1 MGSEVVFDVGVLLQS
16 ADWGGRCV
24 FSLFRCFFFSSRRRH
39 TRCALVTGVQTCALP
54 ISGAKAQP
62 GLAAEARSHKKLP
75 GHRILSRMPDT
86 HPETIAP
93 APPRAL
99 IGWRLLA
106 LFYDLWP
113 SLALWMLASL
123 RSEERRGGK
132 EWGSPCGFP
141 GSASN

>member
-1 MGSEVVFDVGVLLQS
+1 MQEKGWGVGL
-16 ADWGGRCV
+16 
-24 FSLFRCFFFSSRRRH
+24 
-39 TRCALVTGVQTCALP
+39 
-54 ISGAKAQP
+54 SGAKAQP

-106 LFYDLWP
+106 FFYDLLP
-113 SLALWMLASL
+113 SLALGMLASL
-123 RSEERRGGK
+123 WFRSEEHTSELQSLMRL
-132 EWGSPCGFP
+132 SYDVL
-141 GSASN
+141 